1 MVQQKRPAIAL
12 AAPMEMGQL
21 PCMNAFQES
30 PRMISRVTRRTG
42 RYALV
47 GAEPA
52 AARRV
57 WIALHGYAQLVPRF
71 VRHFAGIVPP
81 DSCVVA
87 PEGLNRFYI
96 DLPQRDGG
104 HLQRVGA
111 TWMTREQREDDI
123 ADTMAW
129 LDSVYDAVMG
139 ANVTSLGV
147 LAFSQ
152 GVATASR
159 WITHRALQ
167 PQSFVV
173 WAGGLAHDVS
183 DEALAAALSRA
194 HVSVV
199 RGDEDALMSEAQ
211 AAEQVAQL
219 QRLAKAA
226 TLVNFKGGHVLDRA
240 VLAPL
245 LDALSP

>member
-1 MVQQKRPAIAL
+1 
-12 AAPMEMGQL
+12 
-21 PCMNAFQES
+21 MNSSQES
-30 PRMISRVTRRTG
+30 PRIISRVTRRTG
-42 RYALV
+42 RYALL

-52 AARRV
+52 EARRV
-57 WIALHGYAQLVPRF
+57 WIVLHGYAQLVPRF

-81 DSCVVA
+81 DTCVVA
-87 PEGLNRFYI
+87 PEGLSRFYV
-96 DLPQRDGG
+96 DLPQRDGS

-129 LDSVYDAVMG
+129 LDSVYDDVVG
-139 ANVTSLGV
+139 TNVRSLGV

-152 GVATASR
+152 GVATATR

-167 PQSFVV
+167 PQAFVA

-183 DEALAAALSRA
+183 DDALTAALSRA

-199 RGDEDALMSEAQ
+199 RGDEDVLMSETQ
-211 AAEQVAQL
+211 AEEQVRRL
-219 QRLAKAA
+219 QQLAKAA
-226 TLVNFKGGHVLDRA
+226 TRVNFTGGHVLDRT